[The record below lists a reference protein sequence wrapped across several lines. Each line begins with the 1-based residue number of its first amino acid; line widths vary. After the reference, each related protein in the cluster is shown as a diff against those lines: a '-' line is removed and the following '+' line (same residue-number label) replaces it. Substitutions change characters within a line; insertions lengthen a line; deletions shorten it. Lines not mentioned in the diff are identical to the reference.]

1 MDTDNGIV
9 AAALQRAAQTA
20 GTAGNVAVHRAV
32 APVHLLV
39 ALGGHIARLVE
50 PGIPAVEPGVPLG
63 NEFGCLEAQAVHHV
77 AGRAAALEAVTQGGG
92 YGVVPAAGVTGQDQ
106 YAHFALLSAALAF
119 AAAPPGA

>member
-1 MDTDNGIV
+1 MLT
-9 AAALQRAAQTA
+9 LYECQRKLRHK
-20 GTAGNVAVHRAV
+20 G
-32 APVHLLV
+32 
-39 ALGGHIARLVE
+39 E
-50 PGIPAVEPGVPLG
+50 LG
-63 NEFGCLEAQAVHHV
+63 NEFPEKVTRSKNILGLAKRRCYN